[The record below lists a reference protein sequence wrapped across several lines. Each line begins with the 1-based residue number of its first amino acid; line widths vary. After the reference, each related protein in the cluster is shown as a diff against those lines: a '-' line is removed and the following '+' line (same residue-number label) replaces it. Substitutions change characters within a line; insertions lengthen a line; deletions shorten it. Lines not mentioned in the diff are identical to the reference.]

1 MSSALRLASA
11 PEPVREQRF
20 AETVVAKLALFRG
33 VAAADL
39 AALTRQCSVAQA
51 RPGEVA
57 ARRGFRL
64 PGVFAVASGTVKL
77 SLRGGEHGE
86 RVVRLV
92 SAGETFGEATALLGK
107 PSRYE
112 ARALTETRLV
122 IIPTAPIAALIES
135 DARFARS
142 VVMSIAAR
150 ELELAAELEAATVL
164 GGAERLAAY
173 LKSLCDGAGEAAKT
187 VQLPVSKTVVAAR
200 LGIKKE
206 TLSRLLRQ
214 LTTEGLIQVS
224 NREISILNR
233 ERLFGMARGPE
244 AAK

>member
-1 MSSALRLASA
+1 MSSAVRMAVAS
-11 PEPVREQRF
+11 EPAREQRF
-20 AETVVAKLALFRG
+20 GEAVVARLALFRG
-33 VAAADL
+33 VSAPDL
-39 AALTRQCSVAQA
+39 AAINRQCALQQA
-51 RPGEVA
+51 RAGEVI
-57 ARRGFRL
+57 ARRGYRL
-64 PGVFAVASGTVKL
+64 PGLFAVASGTVKL

-112 ARALTETRLV
+112 ARALADARLV
-122 IIPTAPIAALIES
+122 VIPTAAIAALMEH
-135 DARFARS
+135 DARFSRGL
-142 VVMSIAAR
+142 VMSMAAR

-173 LKSLCDGAGEAAKT
+173 LKSLCDGGGDASKT

-214 LTTEGLIQVS
+214 LTTEGLIKVS
-224 NREISILNR
+224 NREISILDR
-233 ERLFGMARGPE
+233 ARLFDMARGE